1 MGQIY
6 SFVLS
11 QVDQSIKINA
21 ISFFYSGIIAVPVI
35 EVDNNKE
42 IRIGYLFNR
51 DFIPSPVKIFDITIN
66 SIAFEDESKNK
77 ITTKI
82 TTKLEIYHNSNQRFI
97 EFKRDIVS
105 YSYNTEWDDL
115 ARTLYYLNK
124 FMKVEGFIENLNI
137 SVLNDMDLFVHPSI
151 LYEINSLK
159 FRFSD
164 HCISRVGKDDM
175 YWKNVYL
182 KNLPFNNYRIAL
194 YAKILGARIEVGE
207 EPFLSFEYDNES
219 GYCSYS
225 EGNEFYDDFKVN
237 EIKDNLKYNIQK
249 LYDYNKD
256 IYFRLTNSINL

>member
-21 ISFFYSGIIAVPVI
+21 ISYFYSGIISVPVI
-35 EVDNNKE
+35 EVDNKK

-66 SIAFEDESKNK
+66 SIAFEEESENK
-77 ITTKI
+77 ITIELDIFNK
-82 TTKLEIYHNSNQRFI
+82 SNQIFI

-105 YSYNTEWDDL
+105 YSYGTEWDDL
-115 ARTLYYLNK
+115 AKTLYYLNK
-124 FMKVEGFIENLNI
+124 FMKIEGFIENLNI
-137 SVLNDMDLFVHPSI
+137 SALNDKNLFKHPAI

-159 FRFSD
+159 FSFSD

-175 YWKNVYL
+175 YWKNVYI
-182 KNLPFNNYRIAL
+182 KNLPFNNYRISL
-194 YAKILGARIEVGE
+194 YAKILGASIEVE
-207 EPFLSFEYDNES
+207 EETFLSFEYDNES

-249 LYDYNKD
+249 LYDYDKD